1 MPKLPPALRK
11 KLIAVILSGA
21 SLMGI
26 TATYTSYWE
35 GKSNETYLDPVGIP
49 TICHGHA
56 GPEVK
61 LGQYKTDEECLA
73 LLEKDL
79 SWAFDAIKRYVK
91 VPLTTGQTVALASFI
106 YNVGVENFRTSTL
119 LKLINAGEMPAS
131 CQQYPRWIRA
141 KGNVLPGLVARRDA
155 DEWLCTFDLPNAA

>member
-11 KLIAVILSGA
+11 ILIAAVASGA

-26 TATYTSYWE
+26 TAAYTGYWE

-49 TICHGHA
+49 TICYGHT

-61 LGQYKTDEECLA
+61 LGQRKTDEECLA

-79 SWAFDAIKRYVK
+79 SWAFDVIKREVK
-91 VPLTTGQTVALASFI
+91 VPLTQGQTVALASYIFH
-106 YNVGVENFRTSTL
+106 VGAGNFRSSTL

-131 CQQYPRWIRA
+131 CKQYPRWIYA
-141 KGNVLPGLVARRDA
+141 KGVVLPGIVTRRAA
-155 DEWLCTFDLPNAA
+155 DEWLCTFDLPKAN